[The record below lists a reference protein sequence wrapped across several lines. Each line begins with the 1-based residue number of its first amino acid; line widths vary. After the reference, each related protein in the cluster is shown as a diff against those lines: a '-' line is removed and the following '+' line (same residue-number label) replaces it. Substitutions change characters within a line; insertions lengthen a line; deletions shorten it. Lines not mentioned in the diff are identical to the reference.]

1 MADTTMQFDDD
12 DQALLMLLAGELPD
26 AAAKALAQ
34 RLQEDWGL
42 RQRYAELA
50 ENLEL
55 LHRSVAADDA
65 AHPLASTA
73 ATATRQVGRAMRQ
86 WQADQLA
93 LVRRP
98 VIARRTPPIWA
109 YPLAAAAMIV
119 VGFFYCWTYWS
130 GSSPVTGSQ
139 QAIVTPPAGNPG
151 PGFVGRGYPDTF
163 GGPGSSASAGDV
175 AAISRLGDNE
185 RALAEVF
192 VNSFDLVPERGFRFR
207 NAPTI
212 SDAER
217 DAASLDVLSQSIND
231 ETASQ

>member
-1 MADTTMQFDDD
+1 MQFDDD
-12 DQALLMLLAGELPD
+12 DQALLMLLSGELPD

-42 RQRYAELA
+42 RQRYAALA
-50 ENLEL
+50 ENLES
-55 LHRSVAADDA
+55 LHRNVAADDA
-65 AHPLASTA
+65 AHPLATSA
-73 ATATRQVGRAMRQ
+73 AVATRQVGRAMRQ

-98 VIARRTPPIWA
+98 TAARRSLPIWA

-119 VGFFYCWTYWS
+119 VGFFCWWTYWS
-130 GSSPVTGSQ
+130 GAAPVAVAQVPVTAPG
-139 QAIVTPPAGNPG
+139 AIPT
-151 PGFVGRGYPDTF
+151 PGFNGRGYPDTF
-163 GGPGSSASAGDV
+163 GGPGTSVSPGDV
-175 AAISRLGDNE
+175 VAISKLGDNE
-185 RALAEVF
+185 RALAEAF
-192 VNSFDLVPERGFRFR
+192 VNSFDLVPERGYRFR

-231 ETASQ
+231 ETSSQ